1 MYKLFM
7 EFENPTPQFV
17 GERRSIQGFAVHG
30 DTAFVL
36 FHTGVCAAYDLV
48 SRDSAPIGV
57 FKLGSYNDGDP
68 DKRYANHANDAMFGP
83 TVEGEE
89 FPLLYVT
96 AGNSGESDERGYIG
110 YCAVEQIRRTE
121 NGFCA
126 QTVSRIYYKNDG
138 IECTPYQAPGWG
150 WPASLVDVEGGYYYM
165 LSAKYRTKKEF
176 YREDQ
181 VYIVTKFA
189 LPDPKAG
196 DVTLYPRDI
205 IDQFELPFDIFI
217 TQGGTLKDGKIW
229 YLFGFGREE
238 YPDAL
243 RVIDLERKSYY
254 LSEDLSTSPFGEVE
268 VECCAFLG
276 ERLLINTQDGKIYER
291 E

>member
-17 GERRSIQGFAVHG
+17 GERRSIQGFAIHG

-48 SRDSAPIGV
+48 SRDSSPLGV

-68 DKRYANHANDAMFGP
+68 DKRYINHANDAMFGP

-189 LPDPKAG
+189 LPDPQAG

-254 LSEDLSTSPFGEVE
+254 LSEDLSTSPFGDVE
-268 VECCAFLG
+268 VECCAFYKDK
-276 ERLLINTQDGKIYER
+276 LLINTQDGKIYER